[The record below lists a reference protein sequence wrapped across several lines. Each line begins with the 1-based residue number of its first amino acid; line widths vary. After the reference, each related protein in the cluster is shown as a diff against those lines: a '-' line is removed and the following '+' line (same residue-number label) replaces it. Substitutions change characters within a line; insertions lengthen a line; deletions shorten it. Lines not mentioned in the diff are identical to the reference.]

1 MLDGTWIKD
10 VMESVPHVLRELQS
24 IDPRL
29 VIAIVVIAGIAWA
42 GDELAQVINAFANFV
57 RALFRKK

>member
-1 MLDGTWIKD
+1 MFDGTWIKE
-10 VMESVPHVLRELQS
+10 VMDALPQMLRELQK

-29 VIAIVVIAGIAWA
+29 VIAIVIVGGIAWA
-42 GDELAQVINAFANFV
+42 GDELAKIINAFANFV

>member
-1 MLDGTWIKD
+1 
-10 VMESVPHVLRELQS
+10 MESVPHVLRELQS

-29 VIAIVVIAGIAWA
+29 VIVIVVIAGIAWA

>member
-1 MLDGTWIKD
+1 MDALPQ
-10 VMESVPHVLRELQS
+10 MLRELQK

-29 VIAIVVIAGIAWA
+29 VIAIVIVGGIAWA
-42 GDELAQVINAFANFV
+42 GDELAKIINAFANFV

>member
-10 VMESVPHVLRELQS
+10 V
-24 IDPRL
+24 
-29 VIAIVVIAGIAWA
+29 AIVVIAGIAWA